1 MKLDDARREL
11 HALCATLEALR
22 PFVRE
27 GAEWAAFKDAW
38 DLTMSRARYYAREYA
53 SALQR
58 EPTPQGE

>member
-22 PFVRE
+22 PFFNPDDPSR
-27 GAEWAAFKDAW
+27 AAFNDAW
-38 DLTMSRARYYAREYA
+38 VLTFERAKYYARECA

-58 EPTPQGE
+58 EGVSK